1 MPLLTTLNNTWF
13 VEFSASGEVV
23 CFRCALIQPGLG
35 PAVVVMAVVMMMR
48 GDSERRGGEDQDQEH
63 GSKDLLHAVN
73 LA

>member
-1 MPLLTTLNNTWF
+1 MPSLRNSGF

-35 PAVVVMAVVMMMR
+35 LAVVVMAVVMMR